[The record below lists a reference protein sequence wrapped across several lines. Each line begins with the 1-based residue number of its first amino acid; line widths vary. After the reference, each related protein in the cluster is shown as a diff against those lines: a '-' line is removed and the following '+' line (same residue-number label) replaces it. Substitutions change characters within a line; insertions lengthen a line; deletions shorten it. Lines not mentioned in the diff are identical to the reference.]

1 MPYNTLQ
8 HYLLHLLERNDQH
21 ILTSTEGSL
30 DTVQVP
36 LLCCPMEGLHWVF
49 VHLVGLCNPP
59 LLPCLIYSSAQ
70 HYIMGEVINHV
81 STSSLYGSCAN
92 FSLYKF
98 CEVTRQLPCS
108 FTNL

>member
-1 MPYNTLQ
+1 MPDNTLQ

-70 HYIMGEVINHV
+70 HYIMGGGGNKPREYLFFVWE
-81 STSSLYGSCAN
+81 LC
-92 FSLYKF
+92 
-98 CEVTRQLPCS
+98 QL
-108 FTNL
+108 